1 MVEGNCHMA
10 AFQKVGQIIQLRTRL
25 LPEVFEGNPS
35 KIDIGTGKK
44 LRIIQWGSDVFVAGN
59 FDVTANQ
66 TVTLPSGTWY
76 NYFAQTK
83 QTATTITLAP
93 GEVAIF
99 TGKELKLPEMPKG
112 YEFYTDVED
121 VVINTPVDILPP
133 YDVRVYNI
141 NGQLISNQSNTM
153 SADLSG
159 LKSGMYI
166 VQYEKNGQRTAKK
179 IIR

>member
-1 MVEGNCHMA
+1 
-10 AFQKVGQIIQLRTRL
+10 

-76 NYFAQTK
+76 NYFAQAK

-99 TGKELKLPEMPKG
+99 TGKELKLPEMPAG
-112 YEFYTDVED
+112 YDFDTDVED
-121 VVINTPVDILPP
+121 VVINTPSEMLPP
-133 YDVRVYNI
+133 YNVRVYNI
-141 NGQLISNQSNTM
+141 NGQLISRQMNAM
-153 SADLSG
+153 SADLTNLNAG
-159 LKSGMYI
+159 LYI
-166 VQYEKNGQRTAKK
+166 VQYEKNGQRVAKK